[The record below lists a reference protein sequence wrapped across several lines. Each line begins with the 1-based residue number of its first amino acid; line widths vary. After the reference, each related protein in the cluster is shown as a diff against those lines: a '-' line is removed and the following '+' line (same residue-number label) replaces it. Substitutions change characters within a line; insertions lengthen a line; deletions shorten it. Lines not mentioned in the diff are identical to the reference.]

1 MQVFNPGE
9 DQISTSIRLP
19 DKSNRRLRIIISFA
33 NEISSS
39 NFHLTMT
46 FQKILVII
54 VLEIEP
60 MT

>member
-39 NFHLTMT
+39 NFYFTMT

-54 VLEIEP
+54 VFEIEP